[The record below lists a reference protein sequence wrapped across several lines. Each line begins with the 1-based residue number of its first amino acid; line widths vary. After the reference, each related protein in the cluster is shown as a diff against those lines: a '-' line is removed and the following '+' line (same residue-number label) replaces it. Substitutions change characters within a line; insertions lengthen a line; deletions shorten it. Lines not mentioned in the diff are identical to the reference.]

1 MGGPASK
8 ASGVFASGIWSIERN
23 SLSSRIHLISASG
36 RTQTGK
42 WMTIKYSVPDCGV
55 GVGAVGTRPGP
66 GQAFTVSPTG
76 FPEAAWACP
85 CQESWSS
92 PCLAHSNGPSGR
104 VLADSC
110 QWSLGGLG
118 WLSKAPEESEG
129 SLQRGSVTCP
139 AALAED
145 TGQLQKQIQE
155 VEGVCGSPWREA
167 GVGSIWLGWGWS
179 PTRGGSR
186 PRVPC
191 PMAILCSPWV
201 DVLP

>member
-8 ASGVFASGIWSIERN
+8 ASRVFASGIWSIERN
-23 SLSSRIHLISASG
+23 SLSSRIHLICASG

-55 GVGAVGTRPGP
+55 GAGAVGTRPGP

-92 PCLAHSNGPSGR
+92 PRLAHSNGPLGR
-104 VLADSC
+104 VPADSC

-145 TGQLQKQIQE
+145 TGQLQKQIRE
-155 VEGVCGSPWREA
+155 VEGGLWVALEG
-167 GVGSIWLGWGWS
+167 GWGWKHLVGLGLES
-179 PTRGGSR
+179 QAWWKSARCPLSHGHSL
-186 PRVPC
+186 VP
-191 PMAILCSPWV
+191 LG
-201 DVLP
+201 